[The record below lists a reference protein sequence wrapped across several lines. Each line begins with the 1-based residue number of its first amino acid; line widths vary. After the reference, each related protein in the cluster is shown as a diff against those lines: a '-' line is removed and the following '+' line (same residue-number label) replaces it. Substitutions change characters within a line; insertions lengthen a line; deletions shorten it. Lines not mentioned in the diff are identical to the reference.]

1 MFQKIKKDKN
11 IRILFLYLY
20 LYKNMKKYIE
30 IVKNMDI

>member
-1 MFQKIKKDKN
+1 MFQKIKKVKN